1 MFQHVKQVELT
12 VGFKSTIT
20 KQDMDATSRH
30 FVQNLQQ
37 SSPERAPDLEIDGLS
52 GSIIGVRLKRFLAS
66 GGT

>member
-1 MFQHVKQVELT
+1 M
-12 VGFKSTIT
+12 GFENTMT
-20 KQDMDATSRH
+20 EQDMDATSRQ
-30 FVQNLQQ
+30 FLQNLQQ